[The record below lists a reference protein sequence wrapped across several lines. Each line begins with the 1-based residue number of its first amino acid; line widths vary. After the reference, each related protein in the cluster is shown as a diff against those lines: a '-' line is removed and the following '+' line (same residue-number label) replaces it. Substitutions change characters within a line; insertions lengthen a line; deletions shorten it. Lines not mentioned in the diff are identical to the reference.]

1 MIDEFLRRFAHCD
14 TRKDRFAVQKWA
26 DERMTPLEYAA
37 LRESAPNL
45 PRELRPWLNRF
56 EHLPKP
62 RMAEPQAFRARE
74 IAPEMFFFS
83 SGTGKRGAKC
93 LLLAFATGMHGLLM
107 PTARFLQYLPST
119 RFEVLMLQD
128 KSRNHF
134 EHGIR
139 PYAGSMP
146 ELLRGLDEDF
156 EFSAYDALYCAGFS
170 MGGFPAL
177 RAGRLANVR
186 RAVSFAGRLP
196 WHIRRLREGR
206 NLALPAFDPLCE
218 CMRANGSDL
227 VCVYGADNEL
237 DSTHADRLSR
247 AYAVRRLPII
257 GVESHNPV
265 FALAESGR
273 LQGFL
278 DAMFDIPGGES
289 EAEFRRADI
298 EKLVASGAR

>member
-1 MIDEFLRRFAHCD
+1 MIDQFL
-14 TRKDRFAVQKWA
+14 TRYAACAGRQDRFQLRKWA
-26 DERMTPLEYAA
+26 DERMTPLEVAA
-37 LRESAPNL
+37 LWGSARDL
-45 PRELRPWLNRF
+45 PEELRRWLSRF
-56 EHLPKP
+56 DHLPKP
-62 RMAEPQAFRARE
+62 RNAEPQAYQARE
-74 IAPEMFFFS
+74 IAPGMLFFAG
-83 SGTGKRGAKC
+83 GTGKRGTKC

-107 PTARFLQYLPST
+107 PTACFLQYLPST
-119 RFEVLMLQD
+119 RFDVLMLQD
-128 KSRNHF
+128 KNRNHF

-146 ELLRGLDEDF
+146 ELLRGLDADF

-177 RAGRLANVR
+177 RAGRLTNAR
-186 RAVSFAGRLP
+186 RAVSFGGRMP
-196 WHIRRLREGR
+196 WHIRRLQRR
-206 NLALPAFDPLCE
+206 NSVLPAFDPLCE
-218 CMRANGSDL
+218 CMRRNGSDL
-227 VCVYGADNEL
+227 VCVYGADHEL
-237 DSTHADRLSR
+237 DSVHAERLSR

-289 EAEFRRADI
+289 EADFRRADV
-298 EKLVASGAR
+298 ERLVASVAR